1 MAGAGAAAGDAD
13 AELVEAQHHGLA
25 LPLVGQAVD
34 DVGEEVAAARIH
46 LHRRLDAV
54 GGGYG
59 RVEAVAQG
67 AQAGGLLRLGLLGR
81 LQGSDEA
88 GDAGDVLGAAAATG
102 FLTAAQKVRGKGS
115 AGLQVQGAHALGA
128 ADLVGR
134 EGGRVHA
141 ELLHVER
148 HLAQGL
154 HGIGVEEDA
163 ALVGQFG

>member
-1 MAGAGAAAGDAD
+1 MARKTWLGSREWLEQALPPGDAD

-46 LHRRLDAV
+46 LHRGLDAV

-81 LQGSDEA
+81 LQG
-88 GDAGDVLGAAAATG
+88 ATKPVMPAT
-102 FLTAAQKVRGKGS
+102 FWVPLRRPDS
-115 AGLQVQGAHALGA
+115 
-128 ADLVGR
+128 
-134 EGGRVHA
+134 
-141 ELLHVER
+141 
-148 HLAQGL
+148 
-154 HGIGVEEDA
+154 
-163 ALVGQFG
+163 